1 MTFDIVF
8 GQIKKGIDGV
18 DPSVINGKLAI
29 QVTLTGLGGGTFYIE
44 VLNGKL
50 SVEPYDYHDRD
61 AALTISVGDFK
72 KLAEGKLDPVD
83 AFNSGKLKIDGSIE
97 KSLELV
103 KLLETKK
110 KK

>member
-1 MTFDIVF
+1 MTFEIVF
-8 GQIKKGIDGV
+8 SKIKKEMNTI

-29 QVTLTGLGGGTFYIE
+29 QITLTGLGGGTFYIE

-61 AALTISVGDFK
+61 AALTISIGDFK
-72 KLAEGKLDPVD
+72 KLVDKKLDPIE
-83 AFNSGKLKIDGSIE
+83 AFNSGKLIVDGSVE

-103 KLLETKK
+103 KLLDTRK
-110 KK
+110 

>member
-8 GQIKKGIDGV
+8 GQIKKGISGA
-18 DPSVINGKLAI
+18 DPSVIDGKLAI
-29 QVTLTGLGGGTFYIE
+29 QITLTGLGGGTFYIE

-72 KLAEGKLDPVD
+72 KLADGKLDPVD
-83 AFNSGKLKIDGSIE
+83 AFNSGKLQIDGSIE

-103 KLLETKK
+103 KLLETRKK
-110 KK
+110 

>member
-1 MTFDIVF
+1 MTFDLVF
-8 GQIKKGIDGV
+8 KQIKKGLEGM
-18 DPSVINGKLAI
+18 DPSVIDGKLAI

-83 AFNSGKLKIDGSIE
+83 AFNTGKLQIDGSIE
-97 KSLELV
+97 KALELV
-103 KLLETKK
+103 KLLETRKG
-110 KK
+110 